1 MNLKIIVIFSEVM
14 LRMFISAETCENRN
28 TLVDA
33 NSLDIT
39 KLHIREYLPHFSC
52 NRTGNE
58 VTFYKC
64 KVVCMRQE
72 TCVGFR
78 YVSFCEHCI
87 FASVSLTGDLNLDFL
102 YVKQDADIVSQNLG
116 KALFFL
122 SLHSTI
128 FPRVF

>member
-1 MNLKIIVIFSEVM
+1 MYLNIIIIFFEVM
-14 LRMFISAETCENRN
+14 LHMFISAETCENRN
-28 TLVDA
+28 TLFDVK
-33 NSLDIT
+33 SLDIT
-39 KLHIREYLPHFSC
+39 QLHISEYLPHFSC

-78 YVSFCEHCI
+78 YVSYCEHCI
-87 FASVSLTGDLNLDFL
+87 FASERLTVDLNLDFL

-116 KALFFL
+116 KALYFVITFNYFFK
-122 SLHSTI
+122 SI
-128 FPRVF
+128 